1 MVLLMLLFMMK
12 NTNRECAP
20 KVARENAKKL
30 NWKKSSKTLKVTDN
44 AGSESSFFQSRICIV
59 NME

>member
-12 NTNRECAP
+12 NTNRECAT

-44 AGSESSFFQSRICIV
+44 AGSESSFFKV
-59 NME
+59 EFA